1 MSLKQGE
8 DPESRNGRAS
18 LCSPS
23 PLALLLVGMLGLAGW
38 CPELAAQTPPTVRSI
53 LTGYGAVGYNANV
66 ESDET
71 RNDFTG
77 FVSIVP
83 LAQIH
88 EDVLVEGELEF
99 ELEENATNVVLE
111 HIEVHYLGL
120 ERLQLKAGKF
130 HLPIGVWSHTNWTN
144 KMPTPPL
151 LYEDTHGAATGG
163 DALMPIPF
171 DVGVMASWTPSI
183 LAGWR
188 TSGNLW
194 VSQGPNGT
202 FGVGHTHDGEPAPT
216 EEGDAA
222 FLALGGNYFDNN
234 SDKMVGVTLNAMS
247 AGGLTLKGS
256 GWRARYDDAGDL
268 GVLGGNLALMW
279 SPLRGA
285 DPLFELKAEV
295 TAIDQEFLLDGAE
308 ESVTLEGYYVQLSRR
323 MGEWEPVLRW
333 SDLPRS
339 VAGETI
345 LVEKRNQLAVGL
357 NYWITPSVPI
367 KAAYQY
373 ELDRDDQFFIE
384 WAVGF

>member
-1 MSLKQGE
+1 MNLRPPSSLT
-8 DPESRNGRAS
+8 
-18 LCSPS
+18 LF
-23 PLALLLVGMLGLAGW
+23 LVGILWLATW
-38 CPELAAQTPPTVRSI
+38 SPTLAAQEPPTVRSI
-53 LTGYGAVGYNANV
+53 LTGYGAVGYHMDV
-66 ESDET
+66 ESDDT
-71 RNDFTG
+71 PNDFTG

-88 EDVLVEGELEF
+88 EDILVEAELEF
-99 ELEENATNVVLE
+99 ELEENTTNVVLE
-111 HIEVHYLGL
+111 HIEVHYLGFD
-120 ERLQLKAGKF
+120 RLQLRAGKF

-183 LAGWR
+183 VEGWR

-202 FGVGHTHDGEPAPT
+202 FGAGHTHNGEPAPT

-234 SDKMVGVTLNAMS
+234 SDKMVGLTLNAAS

-256 GWRARYDDAGDL
+256 GFRARYDDAGDL
-268 GVLGGNLALMW
+268 GVLGGNLALTW

-295 TAIDQEFLLDGAE
+295 TAIDQEFLLNGTE

-323 MGEWEPVLRW
+323 LGEWEPVIRW

-339 VAGETI
+339 VAGETV
-345 LVEKRNQLAVGL
+345 LVEKRNQLAMGL
-357 NYWITPSVPI
+357 NYWITPSVPV
-367 KAAYQY
+367 KVAYQY
-373 ELDRDDQFFIE
+373 ELDRNDQFFIE